1 MNLVARLALVTRLAL
16 VIGLLG
22 AFATWLFLGPLAGLS
37 LQIWAAFVIWGAFYH
52 CGGGIPGLKAA
63 LAGGIWGAIMA
74 AVALVLIA
82 KVGGGAVGAAICVGI
97 TVATFILGANV
108 PLLAV
113 IPAAVYG
120 YSAVAALA
128 LLKPGED
135 IFSVDIVSNP
145 FINIMVSM
153 VIGSIFAF
161 VSEKI
166 VRMLGAQSGAPVEA

>member
-1 MNLVARLALVTRLAL
+1 MNLIARLAL

-22 AFATWLFLGPLAGLS
+22 AFATWLFLGPLAGFG
-37 LQIWAAFVIWGAFYH
+37 LQIWAAFIMWGCFYH
-52 CGGGIPGLKAA
+52 CGGGVAGLKAG

-74 AVALVLIA
+74 SVALASIA
-82 KVGGGAVGAAICVGI
+82 TVGGGPLGAAVCVGV
-97 TVATFILGANV
+97 TVAVFILGSNF
-108 PLLAV
+108 PLMAA

-135 IFSVDIVSNP
+135 IFSAGVVTNP
-145 FINIMVSM
+145 LINIAISM
-153 VIGSIFAF
+153 VIGSIFGF

-166 VRMLGAQSGAPVEA
+166 VEMFGAQPEGTAAEAESRV

>member
-1 MNLVARLALVTRLAL
+1 MNLVARLAL

-22 AFATWLFLGPLAGLS
+22 AFATWLFLGPLAGLG
-37 LQIWAAFVIWGAFYH
+37 LQIWAAFIMWGAFYH
-52 CGGGIPGLKAA
+52 CGGGLSGFKAA

-74 AVALVLIA
+74 AVALALIA
-82 KVGGGAVGAAICVGI
+82 KVGGGPVGAAICVGI
-97 TVATFILGANV
+97 TVTIFILGANI

-128 LLKPGED
+128 LLKTGQD
-135 IFSVDIVSNP
+135 IFSMDIVHNP
-145 FINIMVSM
+145 LINIVISM
-153 VIGSIFAF
+153 VIGSGFAF

-166 VRMLGAQSGAPVEA
+166 VGMLSAQSGAPVEA

>member
-1 MNLVARLALVTRLAL
+1 MNLVARLAL

-22 AFATWLFLGPLAGLS
+22 AFATWLFLGPLAGLG
-37 LQIWAAFVIWGAFYH
+37 LQIWAAFIIWGAFYH
-52 CGGGIPGLKAA
+52 CGGGIPGLKAS

-74 AVALVLIA
+74 AAALALIA
-82 KVGGGAVGAAICVGI
+82 KVGGGAAGAAICVGI
-97 TVATFILGANV
+97 TVAIFILGANV
-108 PLLAV
+108 PMLAA

-135 IFSVDIVSNP
+135 IFSVDIASNP
-145 FINIMVSM
+145 LINIVVSM
-153 VIGSIFAF
+153 VIGSVFAV

-166 VRMLGAQSGAPVEA
+166 VGILAAKSRAPAEA

>member
-1 MNLVARLALVTRLAL
+1 MNGIARLAL

-22 AFATWLFLGPLAGLS
+22 AFATWLFLGPLAGFG
-37 LQIWAAFVIWGAFYH
+37 LQIWAAFIMWGAFYH
-52 CGGGIPGLKAA
+52 CGGGFPGFRTA
-63 LAGGIWGAIMA
+63 LAGGVWGAIMA
-74 AVALVLIA
+74 AVALALIA
-82 KVGGGAVGAAICVGI
+82 KVGGGPAGAAVCVGV
-97 TVATFILGANV
+97 TVAIFILGANI
-108 PLLAV
+108 PLLAA

-145 FINIMVSM
+145 LINIVVSM
-153 VIGSIFAF
+153 VIGSVLAF

-166 VRMLGAQSGAPVEA
+166 VGMLGAPSGTPVEA

>member
-1 MNLVARLALVTRLAL
+1 
-16 VIGLLG
+16 
-22 AFATWLFLGPLAGLS
+22 
-37 LQIWAAFVIWGAFYH
+37 
-52 CGGGIPGLKAA
+52 
-63 LAGGIWGAIMA
+63 MA

-82 KVGGGAVGAAICVGI
+82 KVGGGAVGAAICVGV

-145 FINIMVSM
+145 LINIIVSM
-153 VIGSIFAF
+153 VIGSMFAF

-166 VRMLGAQSGAPVEA
+166 VGILGAQSGAPVEA

>member
-1 MNLVARLALVTRLAL
+1 MNLIARLAL

-22 AFATWLFLGPLAGLS
+22 AFATWLFLGPLAGFG
-37 LQIWAAFVIWGAFYH
+37 LQIWAAFIMWGCFYH
-52 CGGGIPGLKAA
+52 CGGGVAGLKAG

-74 AVALVLIA
+74 SVALALIA
-82 KVGGGAVGAAICVGI
+82 KVGGGPVGAAICVGI
-97 TVATFILGANV
+97 TVAIFILGANV

-135 IFSVDIVSNP
+135 IFSVSVVINP
-145 FINIMVSM
+145 LVNIAISM
-153 VIGSIFAF
+153 VIGSVFGFA
-161 VSEKI
+161 SEKI
-166 VRMLGAQSGAPVEA
+166 VGTLGTQSDGSAAESRA